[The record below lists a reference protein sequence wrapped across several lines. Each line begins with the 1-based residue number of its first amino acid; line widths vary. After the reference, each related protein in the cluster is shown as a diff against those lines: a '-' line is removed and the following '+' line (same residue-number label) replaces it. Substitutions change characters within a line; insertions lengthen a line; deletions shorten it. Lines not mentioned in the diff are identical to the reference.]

1 MKKFRFAILLFL
13 LLATFSVEAQTQP
26 EVELP
31 SFVITGLRSYDFP
44 AREKINPDFYSILS
58 DGFKTPKL
66 ADSVFRLTKNFDPK
80 VTREILR
87 DTSEYTTGY
96 ASGSFGN
103 MFQPSVKGF
112 ISAPMKDVVLFAG
125 GEFNRRQAF
134 VENADETNFKVNAG
148 FKYYAYNDSL
158 LDPGTEYFAN
168 FRMSKS
174 LYQFYGSDDPSRKG
188 DNSFFNPELGFRN
201 LSSQYLQYGGKI
213 KGDIFAPNSGDYSE
227 NIISAEGFF
236 NTRYEF
242 VEIFSNL
249 AIRQQNLTDSSG
261 NKFNNNFINL
271 SGLGGIVIGRTM
283 KLLGGIELTTT
294 PDKTYISPVVK
305 YSARFANGL
314 FLIASYNPST
324 TIMYNQD
331 RVAENQYFHLSDSVS
346 YSVLRKT
353 HDINAVLKFEYE
365 KLIEFEAGASWFM
378 SDTYPFYTETAN
390 KGFFTL
396 GSADVKG
403 ITGFVSAAF
412 HPGILGRFVGE
423 VKFNSVKDD
432 SSKYVPF
439 IPQLEFYASYGNNY
453 NKIIS
458 YDVRLG
464 YISKVYSD
472 IQNKVEVEGG
482 LDLSVNV
489 EYNLTNNIKL
499 FGRGTDLLNTKLMK
513 WGRYQSPGLS
523 VSGGVVFSW

>member
-1 MKKFRFAILLFL
+1 MRTIKYTL
-13 LLATFSVEAQTQP
+13 LLILPFLSVLLKAQTQP

-58 DGFKTPKL
+58 DDFKTPKL
-66 ADSVFRLTKNFDPK
+66 ADSVFRLTKDFDPK

-103 MFQPSVKGF
+103 MFQPSIKGF

-134 VENADETNFKVNAG
+134 IDNADETNFKVNAG

-168 FRMSKS
+168 FKMSKS
-174 LYQFYGSDDPSRKG
+174 LYSFYGSDNPTRKG
-188 DNSFFNPELGFRN
+188 DHSFFNPELGFRN
-201 LSSQYLQYGGKI
+201 LSSQYIQYGGKI
-213 KGDIFAPNSGDYSE
+213 KGDIFAPNTGDYSE

-249 AIRQQNLTDSSG
+249 AIKQQNLTDSSG
-261 NKFNNNFINL
+261 NKFNNNFVNL

-283 KLLGGIELTTT
+283 KLLGGVEVTTT
-294 PDKTYISPVVK
+294 PEKTYISPVVK

-324 TIMYNQD
+324 SILFNQD
-331 RVAENQYFHLSDSVS
+331 RVANNQYFHLSDSIS
-346 YSVLRKT
+346 YSVVRKT
-353 HDINAVLKFEYE
+353 HEFNGVLKFEYE
-365 KLIEFEAGASWFM
+365 KLVEFEAGASWFM
-378 SDTYPFYTETAN
+378 ADAYPFYTETGG
-390 KGFFTL
+390 KGLFGL
-396 GSADVKG
+396 GKADVKG
-403 ITGFVSAAF
+403 IQGFVSAAF
-412 HPGILGRFVGE
+412 HPGLLGRFVGE
-423 VKFNSVKDD
+423 VKFNAIQDD

-439 IPQLEFYASYGNNY
+439 VPQLEVYASYGNNY

-458 YDVRLG
+458 YDIRLG
-464 YISKVYSD
+464 FISKSYSD
-472 IQNKVEVEGG
+472 ILNKVEIEGG

-489 EYNLTNNIKL
+489 EYNLNKNIKI
-499 FGRGTDLLNTKLMK
+499 FGRGTDLLNTKLLK
-513 WGRYQSPGLS
+513 WGRYETPGLNI
-523 VSGGVVFSW
+523 SGGVTFSW